1 MNKRSYTEEEA
12 NLVLSTLLA
21 IILESKYD
29 KAAQVSHLT
38 CLCSSDHCICMIHAS
53 LHVLR
58 CRKCKQDS
66 VCHVFNCACIHAC
79 SHVSCQSNPRGTP
92 GRGEGE
98 PALSALH

>member
-1 MNKRSYTEEEA
+1 MTKRSYTEEEA
-12 NLVLSTLLA
+12 NLVLSTLLD

-38 CLCSSDHCICMIHAS
+38 YLCSSDHCICMI
-53 LHVLR
+53 HVLR

-66 VCHVFNCACIHAC
+66 VCHVLNCACIHAC
-79 SHVSCQSNPRGTP
+79 SHVSCQSNPRGTL
-92 GRGEGE
+92 GGEGE